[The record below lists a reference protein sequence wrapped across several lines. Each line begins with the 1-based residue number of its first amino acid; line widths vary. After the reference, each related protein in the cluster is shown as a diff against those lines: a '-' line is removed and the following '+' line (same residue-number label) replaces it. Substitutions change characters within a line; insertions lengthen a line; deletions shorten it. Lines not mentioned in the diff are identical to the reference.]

1 MPIANYKR
9 ACREAYGGEGCEW
22 SKCALSDY
30 DAGRWQDVYGGG
42 EYSVGGWI

>member
-1 MPIANYKR
+1 MPIANYSVLAGRPTAGKVV
-9 ACREAYGGEGCEW
+9 W

-42 EYSVGGWI
+42 EYSVGGWV